1 MKKFYVILIVSFL
14 ALFLPN
20 CKKNEESLIPKEVQE
35 FLDSKEFEK
44 NKTFLVSYGEIYPE
58 NIRVINLLEG
68 EQVIGYYL
76 MVSITQNQDTVAYIQ
91 VLPSEKIN
99 ILPNGDMYA
108 MNLMVLSD
116 WDKKTL
122 TGSVMMYDLNFDQF
136 WHVTAD
142 IINNQ
147 VARVIFNPIPQQTEQ
162 KYQEFLSEKKGEVC
176 GASGGFFSCY
186 KCVKAQIASDEMMD
200 FVCDIPGIS
209 AYCWAGGAIFCAH
222 QMLTQ

>member
-1 MKKFYVILIVSFL
+1 MVSFL
-14 ALFLPN
+14 AFFLSN
-20 CKKNEESLIPKEVQE
+20 CEKNESLDLRVQN

-44 NKTFLVSYGEIYPE
+44 NKTFIESYGEINPDT
-58 NIRVINLLEG
+58 IKVINLLEG

-76 MVSITQNQDTVAYIQ
+76 LIPITQNQVTVAYIQ
-91 VLPSEKIN
+91 VLPSERISS
-99 ILPNGDMYA
+99 LPNGDMYA
-108 MNLMVLSD
+108 MNLMSLSCD
-116 WDKKTL
+116 WDKNTI

-136 WHVTAD
+136 WHATAE

-147 VARVIFNPIPQQTEQ
+147 VAQVIFNPIPQQTEQ

-186 KCVKAQIASDEMMD
+186 RCAKAQIASDERFD
-200 FVCDIPGIS
+200 FVCDMPGVS
-209 AYCWAGGAIFCAH
+209 AYCWAGASIFCAH